1 VSTAT
6 ERAAVPPLPDLAD
19 AMLAPYWTAV
29 GEGRLVVQECESC
42 GCAQWPPRAGC
53 ERCGPSTLGWRGV
66 AGTGTLFTWT
76 TVFHTTID
84 YYKPAV
90 PFALAAVELDDVPVR
105 MMGRIRGT
113 DPEQLRIDMPLTVAF
128 EPVAPGVTLPVWEA
142 R

>member
-1 VSTAT
+1 
-6 ERAAVPPLPDLAD
+6 
-19 AMLAPYWTAV
+19 M
-29 GEGRLVVQECESC
+29 VVQECGSC
-42 GCAQWPPRAGC
+42 DCAQWPPRAGC
-53 ERCGPSTLGWRGV
+53 ERCGPAELGWRRV

-90 PFALAAVELDDVPVR
+90 PFALAAVELDDAPVR

-113 DPEQLRIDMPLTVAF
+113 DPERLRIDMPLRVAF
-128 EPVAPGVTLPVWEA
+128 EAVTDTITLSVWEA